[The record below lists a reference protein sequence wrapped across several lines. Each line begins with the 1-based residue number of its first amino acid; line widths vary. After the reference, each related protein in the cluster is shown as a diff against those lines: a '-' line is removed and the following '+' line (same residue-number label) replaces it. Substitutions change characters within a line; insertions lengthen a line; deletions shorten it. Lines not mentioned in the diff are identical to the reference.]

1 MVKLIVPELYVQRKR
16 VLDAV
21 KTMTKDQVRVANGVT
36 ALGMLDA
43 MEFFISTWVCSA
55 AACGRD
61 AKGDLHPE
69 SWGANR
75 DHLVY
80 IMYKSAVL
88 RHVWESPAFKALQ
101 ALISERERT
110 ERSGAAPVPALRWPH
125 V

>member
-1 MVKLIVPELYVQRKR
+1 MQRKL

-21 KTMTKDQVRVANGVT
+21 KTMTKDQVRVANAVT

-43 MEFFISTWVCSA
+43 IEFFISSWACSA

-61 AKGDLHPE
+61 AKGDLYPE

-75 DHLVY
+75 NHLVY

-88 RHVWESPAFKALQ
+88 MHVWESPAFKALQ
-101 ALISERERT
+101 ALIRERERT

-125 V
+125 VP